1 MAYKPYK
8 MRGHTL
14 PGIKQRES
22 SPAKQKKEQQ
32 QNRGEIEEKNRE
44 KKEKRRKEIKEGML
58 NPVNP
63 YKRKYNPHTKEKK
76 SPAKQKDVHPEER
89 KTVDIR
95 PKKGFKE
102 SEAKRVEGEK
112 YTGTRSKGGLKPL
125 TDKERVQKKSPA
137 KIAPLI
143 AMAGKALIGSAV
155 SGMMKKKEEE

>member
-22 SPAKQKKEQQ
+22 
-32 QNRGEIEEKNRE
+32 
-44 KKEKRRKEIKEGML
+44 
-58 NPVNP
+58 
-63 YKRKYNPHTKEKK
+63 